1 MTAYVLRRLLLML
14 PVAFLV
20 TVGVFLLIHLSPGD
34 PALIILGEDRSP
46 QAIAQI
52 HQELGLDKPL
62 YVQYVIWLGHIVH
75 GDWGRSITTHQ
86 PVAIAIT
93 ERLPATFELGL
104 TALLWSLL
112 VAIPLGTIAA
122 VRRGSVAD
130 QVATGITVAGVS
142 IPNFFIG
149 IVLIFLL
156 SVSLRMFPFGGY
168 VPFFQDPLQSLRHVM
183 LPAIALGTA
192 GAAINMR
199 FTRSSMIE
207 VLNHDYIRTARA
219 KGASW
224 RRVVFVHA
232 LKNALIP
239 VVTIV
244 GLQIGGIIEGAVV
257 TETVF
262 TWPGVGRLAVESIFN
277 RDYTVVQGI
286 VLLAALF
293 LVAILSPLISPHDP
307 LAVSPDK
314 SYLPPLTPG
323 NVLGTDELGRDL
335 LSRILWGSRVS
346 LPVAFVAV
354 AVGLFGGGLIGLVSG
369 YAGGIA
375 DLLLMRL
382 VDALLAFP
390 GLILAIAVVAA
401 LGPGLRNAMIAIG
414 IVAVPVYARLVR
426 AVVLQLKQMEF
437 IVATRSLG
445 ATPLRLVV
453 RHLIPNLLNPI
464 IVQVSLSAGFA
475 ILAEATLSFLGL
487 GAQLPTPDWGQMI
500 NSGASFL
507 NNDPWLA
514 IVPGAAI
521 SITVYSFNL
530 LGDSL
535 RDALD
540 PRLRS

>member
-1 MTAYVLRRLLLML
+1 VTAYVLRRLLLML

-20 TVGVFLLIHLSPGD
+20 TVGVFMLIHLSPGD

-62 YVQYVIWLGHIVH
+62 YVQYGIWLGHIVH

-86 PVAIAIT
+86 PVAVAIT
-93 ERLPATFELGL
+93 ERLPATIELGL

-130 QVATGITVAGVS
+130 SVATSITVAGVS

-149 IVLIFLL
+149 IVLIFVL
-156 SVSLRMFPFGGY
+156 SVTLRLFPFGGY
-168 VPFFQDPLQSLRHVM
+168 VPFLTDPLESLRHVA

-286 VLLAALF
+286 VLLAAF
-293 LVAILSPLISPHDP
+293 SYMVANL
-307 LAVSPDK
+307 
-314 SYLPPLTPG
+314 
-323 NVLGTDELGRDL
+323 
-335 LSRILWGSRVS
+335 
-346 LPVAFVAV
+346 
-354 AVGLFGGGLIGLVSG
+354 
-369 YAGGIA
+369 
-375 DLLLMRL
+375 L
-382 VDALLAFP
+382 VDLA
-390 GLILAIAVVAA
+390 
-401 LGPGLRNAMIAIG
+401 
-414 IVAVPVYARLVR
+414 YA
-426 AVVLQLKQMEF
+426 
-437 IVATRSLG
+437 
-445 ATPLRLVV
+445 
-453 RHLIPNLLNPI
+453 
-464 IVQVSLSAGFA
+464 
-475 ILAEATLSFLGL
+475 
-487 GAQLPTPDWGQMI
+487 W
-500 NSGASFL
+500 
-507 NNDPWLA
+507 
-514 IVPGAAI
+514 
-521 SITVYSFNL
+521 
-530 LGDSL
+530 
-535 RDALD
+535 LD
-540 PRLRS
+540 PRISYA

>member
-1 MTAYVLRRLLLML
+1 ML

-62 YVQYVIWLGHIVH
+62 YVQYVIWLDHIAH

-93 ERLPATFELGL
+93 ERLPATFELGI
-104 TALLWSLL
+104 TALVWSLL

-130 QVATGITVAGVS
+130 QLASGVTVAGVS

-149 IVLIFLL
+149 IVLIFVL
-156 SVSLRMFPFGGY
+156 SVSLRLFPFGGY
-168 VPFFQDPLQSLRHVM
+168 VPFFQDPLESLHHVA

-207 VLNHDYIRTARA
+207 VLSHDYIRTAWA

-286 VLLAALF
+286 VLVAAF
-293 LVAILSPLISPHDP
+293 
-307 LAVSPDK
+307 
-314 SYLPPLTPG
+314 SYMSANL
-323 NVLGTDELGRDL
+323 
-335 LSRILWGSRVS
+335 
-346 LPVAFVAV
+346 
-354 AVGLFGGGLIGLVSG
+354 
-369 YAGGIA
+369 
-375 DLLLMRL
+375 L
-382 VDALLAFP
+382 VDL
-390 GLILAIAVVAA
+390 
-401 LGPGLRNAMIAIG
+401 
-414 IVAVPVYARLVR
+414 VYA
-426 AVVLQLKQMEF
+426 
-437 IVATRSLG
+437 
-445 ATPLRLVV
+445 
-453 RHLIPNLLNPI
+453 
-464 IVQVSLSAGFA
+464 
-475 ILAEATLSFLGL
+475 
-487 GAQLPTPDWGQMI
+487 W
-500 NSGASFL
+500 
-507 NNDPWLA
+507 
-514 IVPGAAI
+514 
-521 SITVYSFNL
+521 
-530 LGDSL
+530 
-535 RDALD
+535 LD
-540 PRLRS
+540 PRISYA

>member
-1 MTAYVLRRLLLML
+1 MTAYLLRRLLLML

-62 YVQYVIWLGHIVH
+62 YVQYVIWLDHIAQ

-93 ERLPATFELGL
+93 ERLPATFELGI
-104 TALLWSLL
+104 TALVWSLL

-130 QVATGITVAGVS
+130 QLASGVTVAGVS

-149 IVLIFLL
+149 IVLIFVL
-156 SVSLRMFPFGGY
+156 SVSLRLFPFGGY
-168 VPFFQDPLQSLRHVM
+168 VPFFQDPLESLHHVA

-207 VLNHDYIRTARA
+207 VLSHDYIRTAWA

-286 VLLAALF
+286 VLVAAF
-293 LVAILSPLISPHDP
+293 
-307 LAVSPDK
+307 
-314 SYLPPLTPG
+314 SYMSANL
-323 NVLGTDELGRDL
+323 
-335 LSRILWGSRVS
+335 
-346 LPVAFVAV
+346 
-354 AVGLFGGGLIGLVSG
+354 
-369 YAGGIA
+369 
-375 DLLLMRL
+375 L
-382 VDALLAFP
+382 VDL
-390 GLILAIAVVAA
+390 
-401 LGPGLRNAMIAIG
+401 
-414 IVAVPVYARLVR
+414 VYA
-426 AVVLQLKQMEF
+426 
-437 IVATRSLG
+437 
-445 ATPLRLVV
+445 
-453 RHLIPNLLNPI
+453 
-464 IVQVSLSAGFA
+464 
-475 ILAEATLSFLGL
+475 
-487 GAQLPTPDWGQMI
+487 W
-500 NSGASFL
+500 
-507 NNDPWLA
+507 
-514 IVPGAAI
+514 
-521 SITVYSFNL
+521 
-530 LGDSL
+530 
-535 RDALD
+535 LD
-540 PRLRS
+540 PRISYA

>member
-1 MTAYVLRRLLLML
+1 LTAYLLRRLLLML

-62 YVQYVIWLGHIVH
+62 YVQYVIWLDHIAQ

-93 ERLPATFELGL
+93 ERLPATFELGI
-104 TALLWSLL
+104 TALVWSLL

-130 QVATGITVAGVS
+130 QLASGVTVAGVS

-149 IVLIFLL
+149 IVLIFVL
-156 SVSLRMFPFGGY
+156 SVSLRLFPFGGY
-168 VPFFQDPLQSLRHVM
+168 VPFFQDPLESLHHVA

-199 FTRSSMIE
+199 FTRSSMID
-207 VLNHDYIRTARA
+207 VLSHDYIRTAWA

-286 VLLAALF
+286 VLVAAF
-293 LVAILSPLISPHDP
+293 
-307 LAVSPDK
+307 
-314 SYLPPLTPG
+314 SYMSANL
-323 NVLGTDELGRDL
+323 
-335 LSRILWGSRVS
+335 
-346 LPVAFVAV
+346 
-354 AVGLFGGGLIGLVSG
+354 
-369 YAGGIA
+369 
-375 DLLLMRL
+375 L
-382 VDALLAFP
+382 VDL
-390 GLILAIAVVAA
+390 
-401 LGPGLRNAMIAIG
+401 
-414 IVAVPVYARLVR
+414 VYA
-426 AVVLQLKQMEF
+426 
-437 IVATRSLG
+437 
-445 ATPLRLVV
+445 
-453 RHLIPNLLNPI
+453 
-464 IVQVSLSAGFA
+464 
-475 ILAEATLSFLGL
+475 
-487 GAQLPTPDWGQMI
+487 W
-500 NSGASFL
+500 
-507 NNDPWLA
+507 
-514 IVPGAAI
+514 
-521 SITVYSFNL
+521 
-530 LGDSL
+530 
-535 RDALD
+535 LD
-540 PRLRS
+540 PRISYA